1 MTTEGTPGPA
11 SEPIGPPEPPTA
23 PPPDASAAPTPD
35 PAASSSY
42 PPPGYT
48 DPSYQQGYQQQGYQQ
63 PGYGQPPYG
72 AQPGY
77 GQPAYGQQPYGYAAE
92 SNKSF
97 VATWLLAYFLG
108 WLGIDRFYLGKVGT
122 GILKLITIGGIGIWA
137 LVDLILVLAGKT
149 RDKNGLP
156 LAGYEQNKKV
166 AWIVTA
172 VLVLL
177 GSLSWRLQPHSFTV
191 PNAAPASVVVV
202 SEARTALV

>member
-1 MTTEGTPGPA
+1 M
-11 SEPIGPPEPPTA
+11 SNEPDP
-23 PPPDASAAPTPD
+23 PD
-35 PAASSSY
+35 PAW
-42 PPPGYT
+42 PGQT
-48 DPSYQQGYQQQGYQQ
+48 WQ
-63 PGYGQPPYG
+63 PAELPAGLQPADRPVYGQAPDGARYGQPPPYG
-72 AQPGY
+72 APLY
-77 GQPAYGQQPYGYAAE
+77 GSGSPLQYGGQQYPFGFPSGQVTYGYALPE
-92 SNKSF
+92 SDKSF
-97 VATWLLAYFLG
+97 VATWLLAWFLG
-108 WLGIDRFYLGKVGT
+108 NLGIDRFYLGKTGT